1 MSVYSEYRWRL
12 LLLPAILVALVVLA
26 HNLLSDLGLVRFVL
40 KLLAIPVY
48 LGFRFINAPTG
59 TLGERKRFDAY
70 DLLMLGT
77 LTAGIAVYAQSTAF
91 LSSTDVPIFA
101 VVSILS
107 FAAGAWLWSG
117 VRKTV
122 AEGQ

>member
-1 MSVYSEYRWRL
+1 

-26 HNLLSDLGLVRFVL
+26 HNLLSDLGLVRFLL

-48 LGFRFINAPTG
+48 LGFRFVNAPTG
-59 TLGERKRFDAY
+59 TLGERKRFDSY

-77 LTAGIAVYAQSTAF
+77 LTAGIAGYAQSTAF

-107 FAAGAWLWSG
+107 FTAGAWLWSG
-117 VRKTV
+117 VWKTM
-122 AEGQ
+122 AEVNSGQ